1 MHAGLCFSFDEL
13 NHSLSEVKKNIP
25 QITIYIVLL
34 QMTSAKFDSFKSPPL
49 ARGERVCFCFCFFV
63 FCFFSR
69 TNCYTIFLF
78 RRNSRVTHQMWFI
91 WFIPRNAIS
100 SMLVRPQ
107 RNLKLDLEITSPPW
121 KQSRKLPKLAL
132 IVVTSALKGP
142 YLDFIIISCW
152 LGH

>member
-13 NHSLSEVKKNIP
+13 NHSLSELKKNMP
-25 QITIYIVLL
+25 QSTIYIVLL
-34 QMTSAKFDSFKSPPL
+34 HMTSAKFESFKSPPL
-49 ARGERVCFCFCFFV
+49 AGDGRVSFFQS
-63 FCFFSR
+63 FSR